1 MDGPAH
7 DPSDGRVIADL
18 AHAADS
24 LTLARLGFALL
35 LVGAVATD
43 RLALAAWLLAAA
55 WVSDA
60 LDGRVARASMR
71 ATRLGHLDLAV
82 DTAVG
87 AGVLI
92 GMGFGGHLPV
102 VLAIGAVVALG
113 GGFLVLRNAALAFA
127 LQAMA
132 YAWFMIVLWLKHP
145 SAWWVPP
152 ATVAVLLVVGYRRLI
167 TMLVPAFLGGM
178 AALVRRRRGRGL
190 GLDRGP
196 DSGRP
201 AP

>member
-1 MDGPAH
+1 M
-7 DPSDGRVIADL
+7 IADL

-132 YAWFMIVLWLKHP
+132 YAWFMIVLWLEHP

-167 TMLVPAFLGGM
+167 TVLVPAFLGGM